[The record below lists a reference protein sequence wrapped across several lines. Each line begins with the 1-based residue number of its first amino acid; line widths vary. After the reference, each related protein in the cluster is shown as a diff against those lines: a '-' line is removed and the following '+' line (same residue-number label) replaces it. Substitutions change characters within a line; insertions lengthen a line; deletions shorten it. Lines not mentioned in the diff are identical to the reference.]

1 MCTKNKTRVLYL
13 IHGLNMG
20 GAETIVKEYA
30 LLIDKSKYDV
40 TVLCYHHQYDSPYEE
55 LLNDNGIKV
64 IYVCDY
70 MPFQQ
75 KKGMVC
81 KLINHIQRYLL
92 IKMYIYKLKP
102 DVLHIHL
109 TLADMVR
116 FARPKKNTVVFYTQH
131 FDTSRLLQNKKE
143 IKSIKWLI
151 HNYKFCMIALNDTM
165 KRELEDLFDIHDVQV
180 VNNGIDVR
188 RYKNKLDKNKLRGSI
203 GIPRDCT
210 LMVHVG
216 RLTKIK
222 NQEFIVNVFEAL
234 EKIDNNN
241 FLLLIGSGE
250 DKDKLQKLLGD
261 KELSDNSMILSN
273 RIDVP
278 ELLMMSD
285 VGIFPSLSEGLGIAA
300 IEMQMAGLQVFAS
313 TNVPKETQISN
324 LIHFLDLQLGADKW
338 AEKIYDV
345 VKIQSK
351 EKAEFYDIDNW
362 NIENNVHQIETLYEE
377 YINNVKNK

>member
-40 TVLCYHHQYDSPYEE
+40 TVLCYRHQYDSPYEK
-55 LLNDNGIKV
+55 LLKDNGIKV
-64 IYVCDY
+64 IFVCDY
-70 MPFQQ
+70 MLFYL
-75 KKGMVC
+75 KKG
-81 KLINHIQRYLL
+81 KIFKAINHIQRYLL
-92 IKMYIYKLKP
+92 IKKYIRKINP
-102 DVLHIHL
+102 DILHVHL
-109 TLADMVR
+109 TLADMVK
-116 FARPKKNTVVFYTQH
+116 FARPSKNTVIFYTQH

-143 IKSIKWLI
+143 IKSINWLI
-151 HNYKFCMIALNDTM
+151 QNYKFCMIALNDTM
-165 KRELEDLFDIHDVQV
+165 KRELEDVFDIHDVQV

-188 RYKNKLDKNKLRGSI
+188 RYKTKFDKNKLRESI

-234 EKIDNNN
+234 EKIDNNI
-241 FLLLIGSGE
+241 FLLLIGTGE
-250 DKDKLQKLLGD
+250 DKDKLHKLLDD
-261 KELSDNSMILSN
+261 KELSNNSMILSN
-273 RIDVP
+273 RSDVP

-285 VGIFPSLSEGLGIAA
+285 IGIFPSLSEGLGIAA

-362 NIENNVHQIETLYEE
+362 NIENNVHQIEKLYEE

>member
-1 MCTKNKTRVLYL
+1 MCTNKKISVLYL

-40 TVLCYHHQYDSPYEE
+40 TVLCYHHQYDSPYEK
-55 LLNDNGIKV
+55 LLKDNGIKV
-64 IYVCDY
+64 IFVCDY
-70 MPFQQ
+70 MPFYL
-75 KKGMVC
+75 KKGKIFKV
-81 KLINHIQRYLL
+81 INHIQRYLL
-92 IKMYIYKLKP
+92 IKKYIRKINP
-102 DVLHIHL
+102 DILHVHL

-116 FARPKKNTVVFYTQH
+116 FARPKKNTVIFYTQH
-131 FDTSRLLQNKKE
+131 FDTSGLLQNKKE

-188 RYKNKLDKNKLRGSI
+188 RYKTKFDKNKLRESI

-234 EKIDNNN
+234 EKIDNNI
-241 FLLLIGSGE
+241 FLLLIGTGE
-250 DKDKLQKLLGD
+250 DKDKLHKLLGD
-261 KELSDNSMILSN
+261 KDLSDNSVILSN
-273 RIDVP
+273 RSDVP

-285 VGIFPSLSEGLGIAA
+285 IGIFPSLSEGLGIAA

-351 EKAEFYDIDNW
+351 GKAEFYDIDNW
-362 NIENNVHQIETLYEE
+362 NIENNVHQIEKLYEE

>member
-30 LLIDKSKYDV
+30 LLIDKRIYDV
-40 TVLCYHHQYDSPYEE
+40 TVLCYHHQYDSPYEK
-55 LLNDNGIKV
+55 LLKDNGIKV
-64 IYVCDY
+64 IFVCDY
-70 MPFQQ
+70 MPFYL
-75 KKGMVC
+75 KKGMVF
-81 KLINHIQRYLL
+81 KAINHFQRYLL
-92 IKMYIYKLKP
+92 IKKYIHKINP
-102 DVLHIHL
+102 DILHINL

-116 FARPKKNTVVFYTQH
+116 FARPKKNTVIFYTQH
-131 FDTSRLLQNKKE
+131 FDVSRLLQNKKE

-188 RYKNKLDKNKLRGSI
+188 RYKTKLDKNKLRESI
-203 GIPRDCT
+203 RIPRDCT
-210 LMVHVG
+210 LMIHVG

-234 EKIDNNN
+234 EKIDNNI

-250 DKDKLQKLLGD
+250 DKDKLLKLLDD

-273 RIDVP
+273 RTDVP

-362 NIENNVHQIETLYEE
+362 NIENNVHQIEKLYEE

>member
-1 MCTKNKTRVLYL
+1 MCTNKKISVLYF

-30 LLIDKSKYDV
+30 LLLDKTKYDV

-92 IKMYIYKLKP
+92 IKKYIHKLKP
-102 DVLHIHL
+102 DLLHIHL
-109 TLADMVR
+109 TLADMVS
-116 FARPKKNTVVFYTQH
+116 FARPKKNTVIFYTQH

-234 EKIDNNN
+234 EKIDNNI

-261 KELSDNSMILSN
+261 KELSQNSMILSN

-338 AEKIYDV
+338 AEKICDV
-345 VKIQSK
+345 IKTQSK

-362 NIENNVHQIETLYEE
+362 NIENNVHQIEKLYEE

>member
-1 MCTKNKTRVLYL
+1 MCTNKKISVLYF

-40 TVLCYHHQYDSPYEE
+40 TVLCYHHQYDSPYEK
-55 LLNDNGIKV
+55 LLKDNGIKV
-64 IYVCDY
+64 IFVCDY
-70 MPFQQ
+70 MPFHLN
-75 KKGMVC
+75 KGMVF
-81 KLINHIQRYLL
+81 KVINRFQRYLL
-92 IKMYIYKLKP
+92 IKKYIRKINP
-102 DVLHIHL
+102 DILHIHL
-109 TLADMVR
+109 TLADMVK
-116 FARPKKNTVVFYTQH
+116 FARPSKNTAIFYTQH
-131 FDTSRLLQNKKE
+131 FDISRLLQNKKE
-143 IKSIKWLI
+143 IKSIRWLI
-151 HNYKFCMIALNDTM
+151 RNYKFCMIALNETM
-165 KRELEDLFDIHDVQV
+165 KRELEDVFDIHDVQV

-188 RYKNKLDKNKLRGSI
+188 RYKTKLDKNKLRESI

-234 EKIDNNN
+234 EKIDNNI
-241 FLLLIGSGE
+241 FLLLIGTGE
-250 DKDKLQKLLGD
+250 DKDKLHKLLDD
-261 KELSDNSMILSN
+261 KELLDNSMILSN
-273 RIDVP
+273 RSDVP

-285 VGIFPSLSEGLGIAA
+285 IGIFPSLSEGLGIAA

-351 EKAEFYDIDNW
+351 EKTELYDIDNW
-362 NIENNVHQIETLYEE
+362 NIENNVHQIEKLYEE
-377 YINNVKNK
+377 YTNNVKNK

>member
-40 TVLCYHHQYDSPYEE
+40 TVLCYRHQYDSPYEE

-143 IKSIKWLI
+143 IKSINWLI
-151 HNYKFCMIALNDTM
+151 QNYKFCMIALNDTM
-165 KRELEDLFDIHDVQV
+165 KRELEDVFDIHDVQV

-188 RYKNKLDKNKLRGSI
+188 RYKTKFDKNKLRESI

-234 EKIDNNN
+234 EKIDNNI
-241 FLLLIGSGE
+241 FLLLIGTGE
-250 DKDKLQKLLGD
+250 DKDKLHKLLDD

-362 NIENNVHQIETLYEE
+362 NIENNVHQIEKLYEE

>member
-1 MCTKNKTRVLYL
+1 
-13 IHGLNMG
+13 MG